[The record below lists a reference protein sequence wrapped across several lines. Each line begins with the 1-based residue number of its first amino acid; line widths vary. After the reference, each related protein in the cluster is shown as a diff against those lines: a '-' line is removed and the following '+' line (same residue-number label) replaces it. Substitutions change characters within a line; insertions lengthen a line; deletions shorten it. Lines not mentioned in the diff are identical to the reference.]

1 MSQTEQG
8 LDILGIDISKSKF
21 DVALIKGGSNN
32 NKVKNKVFVNTPAGF
47 EQLQQWLT
55 SQNVTQ
61 IHCCMEATNTY
72 GDALARFLFEHG
84 YGVSIVN
91 PSRPKA
97 FGRSQLSRTKTDRT
111 DAKTIAQF
119 CAALT
124 PALWTPPPIEVEQ
137 LQALVHRLDNLKSM
151 RQQESN
157 RLETADSIVIAAI
170 TTHIEF
176 LAQQIVATE
185 ALIRDHFDQHPHL
198 KAQRDLITSIPGIA
212 QATASAILAE
222 IRDVSAFESADQL
235 AAFAGLTPSEF
246 SSGSSVHGKPR
257 LSKIGNRS
265 LRKVLYMPAL
275 VARRYNPLIRAFCE
289 RLLAKGKSKMAVI
302 GAAMHKLLRQV
313 FGVLKSGQ
321 PFDPNFLSSPS

>member
-1 MSQTEQG
+1 MSQSEQK
-8 LDILGIDISKSKF
+8 LDILGIDISKAKF
-21 DVALIKGGSNN
+21 DVALIKAGGD
-32 NKVKNKVFVNTPAGF
+32 KVKNKVFANTPEGF

-55 SQNVTQ
+55 SQSVTQ
-61 IHCCMEATNTY
+61 LHGCMEATSTY
-72 GDALARFLFEHG
+72 GNALARFLFEIG
-84 YGVSIVN
+84 YAVSIVCLVSLLTAGHPPSASRN
-91 PSRPKA
+91 PSRTKA

-119 CAALT
+119 CVALT

-176 LAQQIVATE
+176 LTQQIVATE
-185 ALIRDHFDQHPHL
+185 ALIGDHFDRHPHL

-222 IRDVSAFESADQL
+222 IRDLSAFESADQL
-235 AAFAGLTPSEF
+235 AAVL
-246 SSGSSVHGKPR
+246 SVFLFGGNLRIKPP
-257 LSKIGNRS
+257 L
-265 LRKVLYMPAL
+265 LL
-275 VARRYNPLIRAFCE
+275 V
-289 RLLAKGKSKMAVI
+289 
-302 GAAMHKLLRQV
+302 
-313 FGVLKSGQ
+313 
-321 PFDPNFLSSPS
+321 

>member
-1 MSQTEQG
+1 MSQLEQKS
-8 LDILGIDISKSKF
+8 DILGIDISKAKF
-21 DVALIKGGSNN
+21 DVALIKAGGD
-32 NKVKNKVFVNTPAGF
+32 KVKNKVFVNTPAGF

-55 SQNVTQ
+55 SQNVTVL
-61 IHCCMEATNTY
+61 HACMEATSTY
-72 GDALARFLFEHG
+72 GDALARFLVEIG

-124 PALWTPPPIEVEQ
+124 PAFWTPPPIEVEQ
-137 LQALVHRLDNLKSM
+137 LQALVHRLDNLKAM
-151 RQQESN
+151 QQQECN
-157 RLETADSIVIAAI
+157 RLETADRIVVEAI
-170 TTHIEF
+170 TNHIEF
-176 LAQQIVATE
+176 LKSQIAATE

-198 KAQRDLITSIPGIA
+198 KAQRDLIVSIPGIA
-212 QATASAILAE
+212 TTTAAAILAE
-222 IRDVSAFESADQL
+222 IRDVSVFESADQL

-257 LSKIGNRS
+257 LSKIGNRN

-289 RLLAKGKSKMAVI
+289 RLLARGKSKMAVI
-302 GAAMHKLLRQV
+302 GAAMHKMLRLV

-321 PFDPNFLSSPS
+321 PFDPNFLSLPS